1 MVKGWTLERRKRQAE
16 QIRQWQP
23 WAKSTGPKTK
33 QGKLIASQNSR
44 KNGLHSREMRKLKT
58 ILVLQQRNLRNFH
71 TETQE

>member
-1 MVKGWTLERRKRQAE
+1 MMKGWTLERRKRQAE

-44 KNGLHSREMRKLKT
+44 KNGLHSREIQKLKA
-58 ILVLQQRNLRNFH
+58 ILLLQQRNLQNLRMR
-71 TETQE
+71 TQE